1 VVGSKSNR
9 GLTNDE
15 LREFISRLPSS
26 TSKAWDEL
34 FRALELKEQLLES
47 EVVTITADKIK
58 ALTRREPR
66 LMTKFDTRESR
77 PSRLDNVT
85 ILPLSNGEYA
95 LLKGDGYCDVPK
107 ATSVKVWNKP
117 RLQPRLVTLPWN
129 TGPASESQAL
139 DMAAAAGILDDFFGE
154 TNASL
159 TIRGRLRSPQ
169 FDFRFRCETREI
181 ALRVNGVQIEVD
193 SGFEGEQIHL
203 VEAKL
208 GNRTN
213 FHVRQLYFPMRM
225 WSALVSDKPV
235 SAAFLTWSNRCVSIR
250 SFRFDPLDLYQS
262 IKPVDRV
269 DYLLDE
275 PDQIPTMTELIEST
289 PRCVAPAGI
298 PFPQADDVRRVI
310 DMVDAIGAGVSNRTS
325 IAKRYDFH
333 GRQADYYANAAAYL
347 GLLERNAGAFELSR
361 IGQQFWRAPLN
372 RRYEIFL
379 RQMIARPVFRPI
391 AQQFETSG
399 TLPSREEV
407 SEIVSAATS
416 LTGATSMRRAR
427 TALSWLRW
435 AHETIQSQEGLSH
448 TKREVTGQYRLF

>member
-1 VVGSKSNR
+1 LSG
-9 GLTNDE
+9 
-15 LREFISRLPSS
+15 S

-34 FRALELKEQLLES
+34 FRVLQLQDQLRES
-47 EVVTITADKIK
+47 EIVTITAETIK
-58 ALTRREPR
+58 SVTRREPR

-95 LLKGDGYCDVPK
+95 LLNGDGYYDVPK
-107 ATSVKVWNKP
+107 PAKIKVWNKP
-117 RLQPRLVTLPWN
+117 RRAPHLVTLPWD

-154 TNASL
+154 TNPHL

-169 FDFRFRCETREI
+169 FGLRFQCVTRE
-181 ALRVNGVQIEVD
+181 LTLQVNGVQIEVD
-193 SGFEGEQIHL
+193 SGFEGERVHL

-213 FHVRQLYFPMRM
+213 FHVRQLYFPVRM
-225 WSALVSDKPV
+225 WSAMVADKPV

-250 SFRFDPLDLYQS
+250 SFRFDPIDLYQS
-262 IKPVDRV
+262 IKPVDCV

-275 PDQIPTMTELIEST
+275 PDQIPTLPELIEST
-289 PRCVAPAGI
+289 SPCLVSAGI

-310 DMVDAIGAGVSNRTS
+310 DMVDAIGAGVSNRAA
-325 IAKRYDFH
+325 IANRYNFH

-347 GLLERNAGAFELSR
+347 GLLERNAGGFELSP
-361 IGQQFWRAPLN
+361 IGQQFRRAPLN

-379 RQMIARPVFRPI
+379 RQLVARPVFRPI
-391 AQQFETSG
+391 AEHFATSG
-399 TLPSREEV
+399 SLPSHEQV
-407 SEIVSAATS
+407 SGIVSAVTS

-427 TALSWLRW
+427 TALSWMRW
-435 AHETIQSQEGLSH
+435 AHETIESQEGLTH
-448 TKREVTGQYRLF
+448 PRREVTGQYRLF